1 MSDIEDKAYK
11 VVSSFAA
18 VLVNAFFILAANAVY
33 KKQDYQALISLAQD
47 KATYIETLIKE
58 GLPDADTFH
67 RYLEQQKHVTLAALR
82 GALWKK
88 TAKLL
93 KKIKGRYILI
103 FDETYEPYFGK
114 HKTQWVHEYKPVNG
128 CNGCFKFLC
137 AHVLAPDG
145 TRIFI
150 DAVPMPFF
158 SDRTKVLNDM
168 LGFALRN
175 NKNVFC
181 VLFDRGFYDSKII
194 ALLNRLC
201 LNYLM
206 LVPQIG
212 NMKQVLDGNKKD
224 FFTLKY
230 LVNGISET
238 NIFVFRDEK
247 FVWIFA
253 TNLKFRNALNM
264 IKLYK
269 KRWNVETG
277 FRVCDEARIKTKSMH
292 MEVRYF
298 FFLCSI
304 VLYDIWKERYP
315 NMAFKRMIQIAACER
330 CKEMQF
336 EKGFLC
342 GCEYSGMHV
351 LH

>member
-1 MSDIEDKAYK
+1 MPSMGDKAYN
-11 VVSSFAA
+11 VVSGFAA

-58 GLPDADTFH
+58 GLPNADTFH
-67 RYLEQQKHVTLAALR
+67 RHIEQKHVTLLALR
-82 GALWKK
+82 KSLLKK

-93 KKIKGRYILI
+93 KKIGGKYILV
-103 FDETYEPYFGK
+103 FDETYEPYFGR

-128 CNGCFKFLC
+128 CAGCFKFLC
-137 AHVLAPDG
+137 AHMLAPD
-145 TRIFI
+145 RKRVFI
-150 DAVPMPFF
+150 DAVPMPVF
-158 SDRTKVLNDM
+158 SDRTTVLAAM
-168 LGFALRN
+168 LNFALAN
-175 NKNVFC
+175 NKNIFC

-194 ALLNRLC
+194 IMLNRLC

-212 NMKQVLDGNKKD
+212 NMKHVLDEHKD
-224 FFTLKY
+224 AFFNIQY
-230 LVNGISET
+230 LVNGIAKT
-238 NIFVFRDEK
+238 NIFVFREEK

-264 IKLYK
+264 IRIYK
-269 KRWNVETG
+269 MRWNIETG

-292 MEVRYF
+292 IEVRYF

-304 VLYDIWKERYP
+304 VLYNIWKELYP
-315 NMAFKRMIQIAACER
+315 KMAFKRMIQIAACEH
-330 CKEMQF
+330 CKEKQF

-342 GCEYSGMHV
+342 GCEYGMAV